1 MLLDWFSP
9 CVCLKRSSAFKDGSL
24 YGFACALT
32 LQQSLSKS
40 KKWVGGCTTATYWKQ
55 ILYIFWYTFK
65 GNFSELF
72 ILIYIKM
79 KFCIPL
85 QLCPNALSCQACNVL
100 PRRDKSSLQNWK
112 HLPNENYQALQALK
126 TMSKSHF
133 AIEIMRIHESN
144 ESELSWWSLSS
155 IRRLISS
162 LVCRSLLRAC
172 NFSWNASNAKRIKR
186 GIKTV
191 TTNSPNMCTSVEG
204 HKHSHSVVRNATA
217 CHGHMRNSQPVCPL
231 ETPHHRHCL
240 RHLGPNDSS
249 WCFLKCQ
256 VRNRRFISRFSSE
269 LMHHLDLKILKSLM
283 IHSCHSPTEGCR
295 VAANVIVSLAHFAK

>member
-1 MLLDWFSP
+1 MLLDWFSH
-9 CVCLKRSSAFKDGSL
+9 CVCLVRSSAFKDGSL

-40 KKWVGGCTTATYWKQ
+40 KKWVGGCTTATCGMQ
-55 ILYIFWYTFK
+55 ILYINYLIHVQGQLLWIVHPDLHQD
-65 GNFSELF
+65 E
-72 ILIYIKM
+72 ILHL
-79 KFCIPL
+79 PL

-112 HLPNENYQALQALK
+112 HLPNEDYQALQALK

-172 NFSWNASNAKRIKR
+172 NFSWNTSNAKRIKR

-191 TTNSPNMCTSVEG
+191 TTNSPNMCTRAEG

-256 VRNRRFISRFSSE
+256 VLNRRFISS
-269 LMHHLDLKILKSLM
+269 I
-283 IHSCHSPTEGCR
+283 R
-295 VAANVIVSLAHFAK
+295 VSWCII